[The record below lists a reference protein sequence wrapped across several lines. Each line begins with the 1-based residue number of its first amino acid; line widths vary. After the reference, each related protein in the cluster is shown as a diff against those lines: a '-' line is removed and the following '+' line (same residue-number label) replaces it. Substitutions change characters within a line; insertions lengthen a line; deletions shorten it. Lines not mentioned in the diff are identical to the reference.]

1 MSEADIDFLKDETPI
16 EAATPEPVVE
26 TVEQPA
32 AVSEPVVTTTPEPK
46 EDRVPL
52 AALMAMDLSKC
63 VATRAIQ
70 ELEARLRQ
78 FEQQQAQPSFYEA
91 PEEYLGT
98 VLQQHEERSQQR
110 MWLALEEQ
118 AREVYPDYE
127 EVFQSVLEAAHSNP
141 MIAQQLRQTPNPAI
155 AAYKLGKQLR
165 EMKAMQ
171 DPATY
176 RAQIEAE
183 VRAKV
188 TAEMEAE
195 KAARQKALDA
205 IPPDLAVQRASKD
218 NEVPPEDTLESIL
231 ESRKR
236 R

>member
-1 MSEADIDFLKDETPI
+1 MSESDIDFLQEEAPI
-16 EAATPEPVVE
+16 EAAVPEPVVE

-32 AVSEPVVTTTPEPK
+32 AVPEPAATTAPEPK
-46 EDRVPL
+46 DDRVPL
-52 AALMAMDLSKC
+52 AALMAERDKRQEE
-63 VATRAIQ
+63 ARQRQ

-78 FEQQQAQPSFYEA
+78 FEQQQPQPSFFEA

-127 EVFQSVLEAAHSNP
+127 EVFQSVMEAAQSNP
-141 MIAQQLRQTPNPAI
+141 LIAQQLRQTPNPAI

-188 TAEMEAE
+188 TAEMEAKE
-195 KAARQKALDA
+195 AARQKAIDA
-205 IPPDLAVQRASKD
+205 IPPDLAVARAAKD
-218 NEVPPEDTLESIL
+218 SEVLLEDTLDSIL
-231 ESRKR
+231 DSRR
-236 R
+236 RR